1 MFEKPSPKA
10 NAIIHNCVEMPN
22 TWATGTINGINK
34 NAFAE
39 PDGIKKF
46 IINTIKYMNKMI
58 VYFGNVFAICIA

>member
-46 IINTIKYMNKMI
+46 IINTIK
-58 VYFGNVFAICIA
+58 